1 MKQITAIIRPQRLE
15 AVETALHALP
25 HLPGFTVFKAT
36 GHPRGHGQDHH
47 FVADEWN
54 PDAHDALVLL
64 VLCTNV
70 DAPAIVDAVIKAAHT
85 GQPGDGIVGVAE
97 LAAAVRIRTG
107 ERDAAAL

>member
-36 GHPRGHGQDHH
+36 GHARGHGQDHR

-64 VLCTNV
+64 VLCTDD
-70 DAPAIVDAVIKAAHT
+70 DAPAIIDAVTAAAHT
-85 GQPGDGIVGVAE
+85 GHPGDGIVGITE

>member
-1 MKQITAIIRPQRLE
+1 MKQITAIIRPNRLE

-36 GHPRGHGQDHH
+36 GTRGHGQDHR

-54 PDAHDALVLL
+54 PDAHDALVL
-64 VLCTNV
+64 VPGTDD
-70 DAPAIVDAVIKAAHT
+70 DAPAIVEAVTEAAHT
-85 GQPGDGIVGVAE
+85 GHPGRRHRRDRGE

>member
-15 AVETALHALP
+15 SVEAALHALP
-25 HLPGFTVFKAT
+25 HLPGFTLFRAK
-36 GHPRGHGQDHH
+36 GHARGHGQDHR

-64 VLCTNV
+64 VLCTDD
-70 DAPAIVDAVIKAAHT
+70 DAPAIVEAVTAAAHT

-97 LAAAVRIRTG
+97 LAAVVRIRSG
-107 ERDAAAL
+107 ERDDAAL